1 MSSNLI
7 LKDIQSFFDG
17 IFDIKTN
24 PKGYKYADYK
34 NGWLNNITLHKDDAD
49 ESKSS
54 RTTKELQKMLSAK
67 YGGRI
72 KVEAPVAEG
81 MTLRFDQVNG
91 VNEIKIDSNKL
102 QAFDILDYETGT
114 AFEISLSDAF
124 AEFFKDVLKALLD
137 SRVKKLYICMRNHN
151 YKGSGKSG
159 YIKVATS
166 EMVQQYI
173 SLARLYKLDII
184 LVDIFP
190 KCNE

>member
-34 NGWLNNITLHKDDAD
+34 NGWLNNINLHKYDAD

-54 RTTKELQKMLSAK
+54 RTTKELQKMLSSK

-91 VNEIKIDSNKL
+91 VKEI
-102 QAFDILDYETGT
+102 
-114 AFEISLSDAF
+114 
-124 AEFFKDVLKALLD
+124 
-137 SRVKKLYICMRNHN
+137 
-151 YKGSGKSG
+151 
-159 YIKVATS
+159 
-166 EMVQQYI
+166 
-173 SLARLYKLDII
+173 
-184 LVDIFP
+184 
-190 KCNE
+190 